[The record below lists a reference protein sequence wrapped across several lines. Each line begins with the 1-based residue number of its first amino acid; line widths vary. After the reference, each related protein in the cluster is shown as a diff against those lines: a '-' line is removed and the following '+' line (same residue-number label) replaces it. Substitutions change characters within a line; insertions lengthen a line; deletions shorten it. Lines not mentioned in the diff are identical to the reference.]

1 MAVNRFRIYRFVSLL
16 LICFMIISWSSMTM
30 AFTDTEGHWAEEA
43 IDRWSEDYEIFL
55 GSDGLF
61 RPNADITRAEMAVL
75 LDRML
80 GYVELSDFLFSDV
93 SSDAW
98 YAESISKLHAA
109 GVMLGDGF
117 SANPTAN
124 ITREQA
130 VTMLARAFSIDT
142 HNGFSSALAYE
153 DYGEIS
159 DWAIDAVGAMTAAGY
174 IQGNEGYFSPKENL
188 TRAEAV
194 TIFDHMISGIFS
206 QGGVYTEYK
215 SGNVLVNAQTP
226 VVFRDMSIEGD
237 LYIAYHVEV
246 PVTLDNVTIHGEIV
260 NYSGIEPVR
269 FGGSQ
274 ESEEDITG
282 DYITYGSYQVEI
294 LEDVPRNPYDDN
306 LFFTGEDGRTY
317 YASADYEVL
326 TGIDVSAWQEDIDWQ
341 LVAQQDIDYVM
352 LRVGYRGYTEG
363 NIRLDPYFYQNIE
376 GALAAGLEVGVYF
389 FSQAVTVEE
398 ALEEA
403 RFVLDCI
410 AGYDISFP
418 VVFDWE
424 PVSSDYARTNGLSTQ
439 VLCDAANAFCSEIEA
454 AGYTPMIYFNLFAGY
469 IKYDL
474 SQVMEYDFWLAQYSD
489 TPSFYYDFQMWQ
501 YTSDGIVAGIEGGVD
516 MNICFVNYARR

>member
-98 YAESISKLHAA
+98 YAESISKLHTA

-376 GALAAGLEVGVYF
+376 KDGKTGYVGIRQEGEKYFVKIVYNYAKIEAYVSENQISSTISYAMILLNSIRYNDTLIDRIVNDTSVNSSEITYEIDKPSGSESK
-389 FSQAVTVEE
+389 FSQYLSEYVQEE
-398 ALEEA
+398 DDDNDV
-403 RFVLDCI
+403 VLPD
-410 AGYDISFP
+410 
-418 VVFDWE
+418 
-424 PVSSDYARTNGLSTQ
+424 
-439 VLCDAANAFCSEIEA
+439 
-454 AGYTPMIYFNLFAGY
+454 
-469 IKYDL
+469 
-474 SQVMEYDFWLAQYSD
+474 EY
-489 TPSFYYDFQMWQ
+489 
-501 YTSDGIVAGIEGGVD
+501 E
-516 MNICFVNYARR
+516 NE